1 MSNKY
6 TPLDDIELYDLIA
19 AAYPEK
25 FKGDSSDADYDAVMD
40 FVDDMFGKCTICW
53 LLGRVVMMTMPVKSP
68 LTGEAYHAFGNVA
81 FKGDTEVDLHAVVR
95 RKVEIQPPQFID
107 GRWPMPDADRRGGR
121 ND

>member
-1 MSNKY
+1 MSNKC

-40 FVDDMFGKCTICW
+40 FVGDMFGKRAICW

-68 LTGEAYHAFGNVA
+68 LTGEAYHALGTVTLEGGKA
-81 FKGDTEVDLHAVVR
+81 DMWAAVR
-95 RKVEIQPPQFID
+95 RKAGNQS
-107 GRWPMPDADRRGGR
+107 
-121 ND
+121 